1 LIALYALERSYLTME
16 QPDFDDLINDY
27 VEDDYE
33 EPTDYDEGM
42 MEEMMG
48 EEPEPQQGQ
57 GQEQQQQQQET
68 NKSLSQQQQQQQL
81 STNQPSQ
88 PMREEP
94 VQTPEVEDENGV
106 HVRDYIARQN
116 EDNQLYSFER

>member
-1 LIALYALERSYLTME
+1 ME
-16 QPDFDDLINDY
+16 QPDYDDLINDY

-42 MEEMMG
+42 TEEMMG
-48 EEPEPQQGQ
+48 GEPEPQQGQGQ
-57 GQEQQQQQQET
+57 GQEQQQQQEL
-68 NKSLSQQQQQQQL
+68 NNSLSQQQQV

-94 VQTPEVEDENGV
+94 VQTPEEEDENGV